1 MWGCAYRSL
10 QTIFSWFRFQGYTN
24 KKIPDHRSIQEALVA
39 LGDKQTSFIDS
50 KKWIGSFEV
59 HLCLDYFL
67 DVSSKIMAINSGA
80 ELQNKG
86 RELIRHFETQGTPV
100 MIGKYNLFIL
110 NTVAE

>member
-1 MWGCAYRSL
+1 M
-10 QTIFSWFRFQGYTN
+10 
-24 KKIPDHRSIQEALVA
+24 
-39 LGDKQTSFIDS
+39 GDKQTSFIDS

-80 ELQNKG
+80 ELQNKA

-100 MIGKYNLFIL
+100 MIGTYNLFIL